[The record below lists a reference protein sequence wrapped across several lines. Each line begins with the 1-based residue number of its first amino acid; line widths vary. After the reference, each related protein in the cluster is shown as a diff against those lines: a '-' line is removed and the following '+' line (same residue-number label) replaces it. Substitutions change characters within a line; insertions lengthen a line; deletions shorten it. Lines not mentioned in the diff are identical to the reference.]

1 MSAAVRGLRRSTAVW
16 LFALMLIGCQPTVRL
31 MPTPA
36 VLAHSGHD
44 IFSSNAALEPSN
56 EVQVF
61 YATNRAPLGPRDSR
75 IYTILPT
82 QTLYFGS
89 SRVRIGARQKAWRT
103 LLQLSTTED
112 AGQRPALQLETVTEA
127 TQVRNNDVDSELTP
141 EARRYFDTL
150 DAAVELS
157 WDKDITVYVHGSNT
171 TLDTAAAQAAQY
183 RHFTGRNS
191 VVLLYAW
198 PSAGMGLRYFTDVQH
213 ARLSVPVF
221 TRLIELLARHTR
233 ARHINVIAYSAGA
246 QIISAGLAPLGR
258 HAGTRLGEIYYA
270 APDVALPAFVANL
283 PHYVGAAR
291 RVTVSVNLNDAV
303 LGISAWFQGISRLGR
318 PDPSEISEAESRW
331 LVEVSSRLDF
341 DVISVEPNVIPNLP
355 RRSHSFWYSNPWV
368 SSDVLM
374 KLLFHLPP
382 ADRGLTSAR
391 TGTGIRYWTFPP
403 DYDQRAA
410 GILQV
415 LMKTLDRQSL
425 PP

>member
-1 MSAAVRGLRRSTAVW
+1 VW

-36 VLAHSGHD
+36 VLAHSGHH
-44 IFSSNAALEPSN
+44 IFSSNAALEPIN

-61 YATNRAPLGPRDSR
+61 YATNRAPLGPRESR

-82 QTLYFGS
+82 QTLYFGNA
-89 SRVRIGARQKAWRT
+89 RIRIGPQQKAWQT
-103 LLQLSTTED
+103 LLQLSTSSE
-112 AGQRPALQLETVTEA
+112 AIRRPVLRMKALTEA
-127 TQVRNNDVDSELTP
+127 TQIKTSDPGSELSP
-141 EARRYFDTL
+141 EARHYFDTL
-150 DAAVELS
+150 DAAIERS

-191 VVLLYAW
+191 VVLFYAW

-246 QIISAGLAPLGR
+246 QIISAGLPPLGR
-258 HAGTRLGEIYYA
+258 HGGGRLGEIYYA
-270 APDVALPAFVANL
+270 APDVALPSFVANL

-303 LGISAWFQGISRLGR
+303 LGISAWFQGVSRLGR
-318 PDPSEISEAESRW
+318 PDPSEISESDSRW
-331 LVEVSSRLDF
+331 LVEASSRLDF
-341 DVISVEPNVIPNLP
+341 DVISVEPTVIPNLP

-382 ADRGLTSAR
+382 PERGLMPER
-391 TGTGIRYWTFPP
+391 TGSGIRYWTFPP

-410 GILQV
+410 GILQA
-415 LMKTLDRQSL
+415 LMKTLDPESL

>member
-1 MSAAVRGLRRSTAVW
+1 MPA
-16 LFALMLIGCQPTVRL
+16 PTV
-31 MPTPA
+31 
-36 VLAHSGHD
+36 LAQSGHD
-44 IFSSNAALEPSN
+44 IFSTNAALEPTN

-89 SRVRIGARQKAWRT
+89 ARVRIGPPQKAWRT
-103 LLQLSTTED
+103 LLTLSTTEET
-112 AGQRPALQLETVTEA
+112 GQRPELRLNTLTEA
-127 TQVRNNDVDSELTP
+127 AQIKSSDAGAALSPD
-141 EARRYFDTL
+141 ARRYFDAI
-150 DAAVELS
+150 DMAVERS

-191 VVLLYAW
+191 VVLFYAW

-221 TRLIELLARHTR
+221 TRLIELLALHTR

-258 HAGTRLGEIYYA
+258 HAGARLGEIYYA

-303 LGISAWFQGISRLGR
+303 LGISAWFQGVSRLGR
-318 PDPSEISEAESRW
+318 PDPNEISEAESRW

-382 ADRGLTSAR
+382 AGRGLMPER
-391 TGTGIRYWTFPP
+391 TGSGIRYWTFPP

-410 GILQV
+410 GILQA
-415 LMKTLDRQSL
+415 LMKTPDRESL